1 MDSRI
6 KIGLFFVRFF
16 WCCLVSGGRD
26 GSSGSKLRPAWE
38 RREEKHA
45 GWGRGC
51 HSSLQG
57 ELLAWDIVCP
67 AHKSKIKTRL
77 EEKMMRNGKW
87 RKILLAIGI
96 AFAVL
101 MAVMTLWTRMHRN
114 ITAEDL
120 AVRQIMRE
128 YDLSESEARWFVEWA
143 EKVINM
149 E

>member
-1 MDSRI
+1 MR
-6 KIGLFFVRFF
+6 L
-16 WCCLVSGGRD
+16 GRD
-26 GSSGSKLRPAWE
+26 AIVHCRV
-38 RREEKHA
+38 
-45 GWGRGC
+45 
-51 HSSLQG
+51 

-67 AHKSKIKTRL
+67 AHKSKNKARL

-87 RKILLAIGI
+87 RKILLAVGI

-101 MAVMTLWTRMHRN
+101 MAVMTLWARMHRN

-128 YDLSESEARWFVEWA
+128 YDLPESEARWFVEWA

>member
-1 MDSRI
+1 
-6 KIGLFFVRFF
+6 
-16 WCCLVSGGRD
+16 
-26 GSSGSKLRPAWE
+26 
-38 RREEKHA
+38 
-45 GWGRGC
+45 
-51 HSSLQG
+51 
-57 ELLAWDIVCP
+57 
-67 AHKSKIKTRL
+67 
-77 EEKMMRNGKW
+77 MRNEKW
-87 RKILLAIGI
+87 RKVLLAVGI

-101 MAVMTLWTRMHRN
+101 MAAMTFWARMHSN

>member
-1 MDSRI
+1 
-6 KIGLFFVRFF
+6 
-16 WCCLVSGGRD
+16 
-26 GSSGSKLRPAWE
+26 
-38 RREEKHA
+38 
-45 GWGRGC
+45 
-51 HSSLQG
+51 
-57 ELLAWDIVCP
+57 
-67 AHKSKIKTRL
+67 
-77 EEKMMRNGKW
+77 MRNEKW
-87 RKILLAIGI
+87 RKILLAVGI

-101 MAVMTLWTRMHRN
+101 MAATLWIRMHRN

>member
-1 MDSRI
+1 MGI
-6 KIGLFFVRFF
+6 KL
-16 WCCLVSGGRD
+16 D
-26 GSSGSKLRPAWE
+26 TTTSSE
-38 RREEKHA
+38 EEK
-45 GWGRGC
+45 
-51 HSSLQG
+51 
-57 ELLAWDIVCP
+57 
-67 AHKSKIKTRL
+67 K
-77 EEKMMRNGKW
+77 MRNGKW
-87 RKILLAIGI
+87 RKILLAAGI

-101 MAVMTLWTRMHRN
+101 MAAAALWASMHRN